1 MIFKVKHKDW
11 LGDEIK
17 EIDAHNEEN
26 AAEAYCEYL
35 FNCDPRDLD
44 EEIFIN
50 DKKYRIY
57 TEVSPNFCASKQ

>member
-1 MIFKVKHKDW
+1 MGVENEMGNDQI
-11 LGDEIK
+11 L
-17 EIDAHNEEN
+17 IDLSLAHNEEN

-35 FNCDPRDLD
+35 FTCDPRDLD
-44 EEIFIN
+44 EEIFVN